1 MQRHV
6 SEIGYQRLSLV
17 GSKAM
22 LFELLKCSEKTKS
35 LSFVELLPADVAVCI
50 CCVYLQSG
58 HERLSNGKR
67 RLSSQ

>member
-35 LSFVELLPADVAVCI
+35 LSFVELLPADVALLAVCI
-50 CCVYLQSG
+50 CKVVARG
-58 HERLSNGKR
+58 
-67 RLSSQ
+67 